1 MGRLK
6 TKQLVIFSGL
16 TLLSFISCNK
26 EDTITPTK
34 TLEQLLTGK
43 TWKADE
49 IRAQLSN
56 NTASYYKRG
65 TVGTTYDSD
74 SLKFAVNNTGTYYFS
89 GSAYSITWNFS
100 DAGKT
105 KMTLVINQPPTP
117 ITIYIEN
124 MTISETFLKYAQ
136 YFTGPGVTY
145 LASCTRVPN

>member
-74 SLKFAVNNTGTYYFS
+74 SLKFAVNNTGHLLFLRISIFYYMEFFRCRQNKDDFS
-89 GSAYSITWNFS
+89 NKS
-100 DAGKT
+100 
-105 KMTLVINQPPTP
+105 TP
-117 ITIYIEN
+117 YTHY
-124 MTISETFLKYAQ
+124 
-136 YFTGPGVTY
+136 Y
-145 LASCTRVPN
+145 LY